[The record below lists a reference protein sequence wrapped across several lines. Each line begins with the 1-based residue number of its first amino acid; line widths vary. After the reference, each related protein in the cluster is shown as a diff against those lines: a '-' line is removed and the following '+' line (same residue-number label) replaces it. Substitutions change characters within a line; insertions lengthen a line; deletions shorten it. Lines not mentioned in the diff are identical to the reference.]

1 MFYTYKYTQYIFYM
15 PYSAHD
21 IIYTAL
27 STLYLRAL
35 HPDCMF
41 ATKQL
46 YNNNYF
52 NNKDMDVP
60 FGFGLFFYLKKKYLG
75 SFNSVKVHNNFA
87 HFLDEFSIDETDI
100 TTV

>member
-1 MFYTYKYTQYIFYM
+1 M

-41 ATKQL
+41 AIKQL
-46 YNNNYF
+46 YNNHF

-60 FGFGLFFYLKKKYLG
+60 FAFESFLCPKRVGCFHSAEVYKYGGPEVPKLKKKKK
-75 SFNSVKVHNNFA
+75 KVPQKY
-87 HFLDEFSIDETDI
+87 
-100 TTV
+100 

>member
-1 MFYTYKYTQYIFYM
+1 M

-46 YNNNYF
+46 FNNNHF

-60 FGFGLFFYLKKKYLG
+60 FGFRLFLQDFQ
-75 SFNSVKVHNNFA
+75 VRPQV
-87 HFLDEFSIDETDI
+87 
-100 TTV
+100 

>member
-1 MFYTYKYTQYIFYM
+1 M
-15 PYSAHD
+15 PYSAH

-41 ATKQL
+41 AIKQL
-46 YNNNYF
+46 YNNHF

-60 FGFGLFFYLKKKYLG
+60 FGSE
-75 SFNSVKVHNNFA
+75 SFLCFKPVRSFILQRCASMVDQKCQNKVKT
-87 HFLDEFSIDETDI
+87 SIF
-100 TTV
+100 V

>member
-1 MFYTYKYTQYIFYM
+1 M
-15 PYSAHD
+15 PYSAHY

-46 YNNNYF
+46 YNNNNF

-60 FGFGLFFYLKKKYLG
+60 FRFRLLFCPENIYIYI
-75 SFNSVKVHNNFA
+75 
-87 HFLDEFSIDETDI
+87 EIDL
-100 TTV
+100 

>member
-1 MFYTYKYTQYIFYM
+1 M
-15 PYSAHD
+15 PYSAHY

-46 YNNNYF
+46 YNNNNYF

-60 FGFGLFFYLKKKYLG
+60 FGFGLFF
-75 SFNSVKVHNNFA
+75 
-87 HFLDEFSIDETDI
+87 
-100 TTV
+100 

>member
-1 MFYTYKYTQYIFYM
+1 M
-15 PYSAHD
+15 PYSAHY

-60 FGFGLFFYLKKKYLG
+60 FGFGLFFCLKKNNLG
-75 SFNSVKVHNNFA
+75 RCNSVKAAQQLCDVFFFFFA
-87 HFLDEFSIDETDI
+87 
-100 TTV
+100 

>member
-1 MFYTYKYTQYIFYM
+1 MSVCVYTECSSLTKMHVLYIYTQYIFYM
-15 PYSAHD
+15 LYSAHY

-27 STLYLRAL
+27 STLYLRAR

-46 YNNNYF
+46 YNNHF

-60 FGFGLFFYLKKKYLG
+60 FGIGLFLKMSMLK
-75 SFNSVKVHNNFA
+75 
-87 HFLDEFSIDETDI
+87 
-100 TTV
+100 

>member
-1 MFYTYKYTQYIFYM
+1 M
-15 PYSAHD
+15 PYSAHC

-46 YNNNYF
+46 YNNSHF
-52 NNKDMDVP
+52 INKDMDVP
-60 FGFGLFFYLKKKYLG
+60 FGLDY
-75 SFNSVKVHNNFA
+75 FA
-87 HFLDEFSIDETDI
+87 VSLEAII
-100 TTV
+100 T

>member
-1 MFYTYKYTQYIFYM
+1 ML
-15 PYSAHD
+15 YSAHY

-46 YNNNYF
+46 YNNHF

-60 FGFGLFFYLKKKYLG
+60 FGIGLFLKMSRKLWNDHNVKKLKSLLY
-75 SFNSVKVHNNFA
+75 
-87 HFLDEFSIDETDI
+87 
-100 TTV
+100 

>member
-1 MFYTYKYTQYIFYM
+1 M
-15 PYSAHD
+15 PYSAHY

-41 ATKQL
+41 AIKQL
-46 YNNNYF
+46 YDNNHF

-60 FGFGLFFYLKKKYLG
+60 SGFGSFFCFKNVRRCHSAEVYNHG
-75 SFNSVKVHNNFA
+75 EPKVPK
-87 HFLDEFSIDETDI
+87 
-100 TTV
+100 